1 MPSPTLETVITAATC
16 TNLTHLTE
24 PKIPPNPNQMEAKIV
39 CHHLQVG
46 ADSLQAQQLL
56 KSRLVLVAK
65 TVRCECLLAEVVERF
80 SSFVTSECD
89 MRESILS
96 VLYFKTKRIVV
107 LTQIRTKFYIAS
119 SEPPRPPQPLL

>member
-1 MPSPTLETVITAATC
+1 
-16 TNLTHLTE
+16 
-24 PKIPPNPNQMEAKIV
+24 MEAKIV

-80 SSFVTSECD
+80 SSFVNPFYQF
-89 MRESILS
+89 
-96 VLYFKTKRIVV
+96 LYFKTKRIVV
-107 LTQIRTKFYIAS
+107 LTQIRTNFYIAS